1 MADKATG
8 SLSASVFQD
17 EVKATMSGSSVYE
30 PKDANDKWLFAEVA
44 VGNTSADL
52 VADRDYLGTA
62 DTTAVADDDV
72 AWIAIKNIST
82 TSTDGIAVRIDAGTA
97 VHNTVGNI
105 YIGAGEMVVL
115 KTYATPLGYFHAIS
129 VTMDGTYGYP
139 NATHAGTVNCHVAAI
154 LDDGGV

>member
-1 MADKATG
+1 MADKATS
-8 SLSASVFQD
+8 SLAASVFQD
-17 EVKATMSGSSVYE
+17 DIKASMGGSQAYE
-30 PKDANDKWLFAEVA
+30 PKDANDKWLWAEIA

-52 VADRDYLGTA
+52 IADRDYLGTV
-62 DTTAVADDDV
+62 DTTVVADDDV

-97 VHNTVGNI
+97 AHNTAGNI
-105 YIGAGEMVVL
+105 YIGSGEMVIL
-115 KTYATPLGYFHAIS
+115 KTYTTPLASIHAIS

-139 NATHAGTVNCHVAAI
+139 SAVHAGSVSCQVAAI

>member
-8 SLSASVFQD
+8 SVSASVFQD
-17 EVKATMSGSSVYE
+17 DIKSTMSGSSVYE
-30 PKDANDKWLFAEVA
+30 PKDANDKWLFAEVS
-44 VGNTSADL
+44 VGNSSADL

-115 KTYATPLGYFHAIS
+115 KTYATPLGSFHAIS

-154 LDDGGV
+154 IDDGGV

>member
-1 MADKATG
+1 MADKGIA
-8 SLSASVFQD
+8 SLSASVFMD
-17 EVKATMSGSSVYE
+17 DIKSSMGGNATYE

-44 VGNTSADL
+44 VSSAGDL

-82 TSTDGIAVRIDAGTA
+82 TSTDGVAIRTDAGTPA
-97 VHNTVGNI
+97 HNTAGNI
-105 YIGAGEMVVL
+105 YLGSGEMVVL
-115 KTYATPLGYFHAIS
+115 KTYATPLGSIHAIA

-139 NATHAGTVNCHVAAI
+139 NATHSGSVTCQVAAI
-154 LDDGGV
+154 VDDGGV

>member
-1 MADKATG
+1 MADKGTA
-8 SLSASVFQD
+8 SLSASVFMD
-17 EVKATMSGSSVYE
+17 DIKSSMGGNATYE

-44 VGNTSADL
+44 VSSAADL

-82 TSTDGIAVRIDAGTA
+82 TSTDGVAIRTDAGTPA
-97 VHNTVGNI
+97 HNTAGNI
-105 YIGAGEMVVL
+105 YLGSGEMVVL
-115 KTYATPLGYFHAIS
+115 KTYATPLGSIHAIA

-139 NATHAGTVNCHVAAI
+139 NATHAGSVTCQIAAI
-154 LDDGGV
+154 VDDGGV

>member
-1 MADKATG
+1 MADKGIA
-8 SLSASVFQD
+8 SLSASVFMD
-17 EVKATMSGSSVYE
+17 DIRSGIRGNATYE

-44 VGNTSADL
+44 VSSAADL

-82 TSTDGIAVRIDAGTA
+82 TSTDGVAIRTDGGTPA
-97 VHNTVGNI
+97 HNTAGNI
-105 YIGAGEMVVL
+105 YLGAGEMVVL
-115 KTYATPLGYFHAIS
+115 KTYATPLGSIHAIA

-139 NATHAGTVNCHVAAI
+139 SNTHSGSVTCQVAAI
-154 LDDGGV
+154 VDDGGV

>member
-115 KTYATPLGYFHAIS
+115 KTYATPLGSFHAIS
-129 VTMDGTYGYP
+129 VIMDGTYGYP

>member
-17 EVKATMSGSSVYE
+17 DIKAAMGGSQAYE
-30 PKDANDKWLFAEVA
+30 PKDSNDKWLWAEIA
-44 VGNTSADL
+44 VGNTSGDL
-52 VADRDYLGTA
+52 IADRDYLGTA

-82 TSTDGIAVRIDAGTA
+82 TSTDGIAIRIDAGTA
-97 VHNTVGNI
+97 AHNSAGNI
-105 YIGAGEMVVL
+105 YIGSGEMVVL
-115 KTYATPLGYFHAIS
+115 KTYTTPLASIHAIS

-139 NATHAGTVNCHVAAI
+139 SASHSGSVSCHVAAI
-154 LDDGGV
+154 VDDGGV